1 MTRRQL
7 MQPSELSKLLGNV
20 SAPTLRRW
28 GKTYSRFLSP
38 GANPPRNKPRRISER
53 DARVLALVAA
63 LRDAGH
69 DHTAI
74 VARLEAEEA
83 NNWRSLPPRFQSRDS
98 SALPIAYAGARASK
112 SSELPALRTQVQRL
126 EQRNTE
132 LSRLL
137 NEEQARI
144 PKLEEEI
151 EQVRSR
157 NSERDLEQ
165 QQKLDMLQ
173 TELQDAKMQAALLEV
188 KLSQYSLGRDKPANV
203 AIIVSGAVV
212 FSAAVVIILFIV
224 AAIVLSAT
232 S

>member
-1 MTRRQL
+1 

-28 GKTYSRFLSP
+28 GKIYSRFLSP
-38 GANPPRNKPRRISER
+38 GANPPRGKPRRISER

-69 DHTAI
+69 DHSTI
-74 VARLEAEEA
+74 IDRLEAEEVT
-83 NNWRSLPPRFQSRDS
+83 NWRNLPLLFQGQSVNDELR
-98 SALPIAYAGARASK
+98 AAYSIARATE
-112 SSELPALRTQVQRL
+112 SSELPALRARRQSL

-137 NEEQARI
+137 NETQARI
-144 PKLEEEI
+144 PQLEEALE
-151 EQVRSR
+151 RAR
-157 NSERDLEQ
+157 NWNNERDQEH
-165 QQKLDMLQ
+165 QQKLDTLQ
-173 TELQDAKMQAALLEV
+173 TELQDAKMRTALLEV
-188 KLSQYSLGRDKPANV
+188 RLSQYSLGRERPVNV

-224 AAIVLSAT
+224 AAIVLSST

>member
-1 MTRRQL
+1 
-7 MQPSELSKLLGNV
+7 MQPGDLAKLLGNV

-28 GKTYSRFLSP
+28 GKTYSRFLSS
-38 GANPPRNKPRRISER
+38 GANPPRGKPRHISKR

-69 DHTAI
+69 DHSTI
-74 VARLEAEEA
+74 IDRLEAEEA
-83 NNWRSLPPRFQSRDS
+83 TNWLNLPPLFQDRDS
-98 SALPIAYAGARASK
+98 NSIPVAHASARASE
-112 SSELPALRTQVQRL
+112 SSELPALRTQVQCL
-126 EQRNTE
+126 EQCNTE

-137 NEEQARI
+137 NETQARI
-144 PKLEEEI
+144 PQLQESLA
-151 EQVRSR
+151 QVRAQDDAR
-157 NSERDLEQ
+157 KKEEQ
-165 QQKLDMLQ
+165 QKIDVLRTALQ
-173 TELQDAKMQAALLEV
+173 ETRMQAALLEV
-188 KLSQYSLGRDKPANV
+188 RLSQYSLGRERPINV